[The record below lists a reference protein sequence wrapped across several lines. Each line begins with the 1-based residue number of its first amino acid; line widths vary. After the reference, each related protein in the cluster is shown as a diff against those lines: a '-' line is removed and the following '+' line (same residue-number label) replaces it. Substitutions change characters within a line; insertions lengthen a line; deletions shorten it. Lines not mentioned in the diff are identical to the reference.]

1 MIIKKDDCILVVI
14 DMQEK
19 LAKVM
24 QNLDNTTK
32 NIRLLIEAA
41 NEFNIPILYTE
52 QYPKGLG
59 DTIEPLKSLLE
70 KYKAQRFDKMSFSAL
85 LIDDIKDALDKSGKN
100 TVVLTGIESH
110 ICVLSTAI
118 DLQDA
123 GFDVVI
129 ANDAVTSR
137 EEGFY
142 KTAMDFYNGQNIPV
156 IPAESIVFYWIEF
169 AGTESFKKLQ
179 KIILGRD

>member
-1 MIIKKDDCILVVI
+1 MIIKKDDCMLVVI

-19 LAKVM
+19 LTKVM
-24 QNLDNTTK
+24 KNLETTTK

-41 NEFNIPILYTE
+41 NEFDIPMLYTE

-59 DTIEPLKSLLE
+59 ETIEPLKSLLE
-70 KYKAQRFDKMSFSAL
+70 KYNAQRFDKMSFSAL
-85 LIDDIKDALDKSGKN
+85 LIDEIKDALDQSGKN
-100 TVVLTGIESH
+100 TIILSGIESH

-123 GFDVVI
+123 GYDVVI
-129 ANDAVTSR
+129 AKDAVTSR
-137 EEGFY
+137 EEEFY
-142 KTAMDFYNGQNIPV
+142 KTAMDFYNGQNIPA
-156 IPAESIVFYWIEF
+156 IPSESLVFYWIEF
-169 AGTESFKKLQ
+169 AGTDSFKKLQ

>member
-1 MIIKKDDCILVVI
+1 MIEREDCVLITI

-19 LAKVM
+19 LARVM
-24 QNLDNTTK
+24 VNLENTVK

-41 NEFNIPILYTE
+41 NEFNIPMVYTE

-59 DTIEPLKSLLE
+59 ETVEPLKSLLDN
-70 KYKAQRFDKMSFSAL
+70 YNAARFDKMSFSAL
-85 LIDDIKDALDKSGKN
+85 KIEEIRNKLYELNKKTII
-100 TVVLTGIESH
+100 LTGIESH

-118 DLQDA
+118 DLKKS
-123 GFDVVI
+123 GYNVVV
-129 ANDAVTSR
+129 AKDAVTSR
-137 EEGFY
+137 EQDFY
-142 KTAMDFYNGQNIPV
+142 DTAINFYNGYGIPV
-156 IPAESIVFYWIEF
+156 IPSETLVFYWIEF

>member
-1 MIIKKDDCILVVI
+1 MIKRDNCLLVVV

-19 LAKVM
+19 LTKVM
-24 QNLDNTTK
+24 LNLENTTK

-41 NEFNIPILYTE
+41 NEFGIPMIYTE

-59 DTIEPLKSLLE
+59 ETIEPLKSLLE
-70 KYKAQRFDKMSFSAL
+70 KYKAKRFDKMSFSAL
-85 LIDDIKDALDKSGKN
+85 MIDEIKDEIDNSGKN
-100 TVVLTGIESH
+100 TVILTGIESH

-123 GFDVVI
+123 GYDVVI
-129 ANDAVTSR
+129 AKDAVTSR
-137 EEGFY
+137 EQDFY
-142 KTAMDFYNGQNIPV
+142 ETAMNFYNGAHIPV
-156 IPAESIVFYWIEF
+156 IPSESLVFYWIEF
-169 AGTESFKKLQ
+169 AGGDSFKKLQ